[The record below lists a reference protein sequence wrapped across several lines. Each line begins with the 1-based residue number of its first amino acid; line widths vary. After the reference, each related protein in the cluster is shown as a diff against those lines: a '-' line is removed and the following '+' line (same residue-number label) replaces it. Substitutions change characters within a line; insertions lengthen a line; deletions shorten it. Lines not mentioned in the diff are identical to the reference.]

1 MKNFDLIK
9 DDRVTVFVD
18 GKLES
23 GTVLATARPHDR
35 KAQVRLE
42 SGTVLFLPRKAVVSV
57 EIEAGEG
64 NDQFPQTMIA
74 IAQLNRSMRILAH
87 TVNHTVNLAMKAI
100 EDSSK

>member
-1 MKNFDLIK
+1 MKNFDLLQ

-18 GKLES
+18 G
-23 GTVLATARPHDR
+23 
-35 KAQVRLE
+35 RLE
-42 SGTVLFLPRKAVVSV
+42 SGTVFATVRPHGRKVQVMLESGRVLFLPCEAVVSV

-74 IAQLNRSMRILAH
+74 IAQLNRSMRILRAH
-87 TVNHTVNLAMKAI
+87 FELRRKTF